1 MQLTDLGRAFRS
13 TFALRQRERNCG
25 EGSRGICRMFEGRS
39 CRFRFTCKCKHQNAL
54 TACILYHPRHGL
66 CASLLTLTLTPAH
79 HSLTDFFLVVDQAH
93 QRREQQQG
101 PSSSLE
107 PATTS
112 AALSSSIQPHPS
124 AVWPSADNS
133 FTRPCPRS
141 NPFLPA
147 DHYRITRRREP
158 LSCSSPLSQLH
169 PVVANLQCRR
179 PRCFD
184 LS

>member
-1 MQLTDLGRAFRS
+1 
-13 TFALRQRERNCG
+13 
-25 EGSRGICRMFEGRS
+25 MFEGRS

-66 CASLLTLTLTPAH
+66 CASLLTPVSACLP
-79 HSLTDFFLVVDQAH
+79 LTDFCLVVDEAH

-112 AALSSSIQPHPS
+112 AALPSSIQSHPP
-124 AVWPSADNS
+124 AVWPSSDNS

-147 DHYRITRRREP
+147 DHYRIARRREP

-169 PVVANLQCRR
+169 PVVANLQRRR